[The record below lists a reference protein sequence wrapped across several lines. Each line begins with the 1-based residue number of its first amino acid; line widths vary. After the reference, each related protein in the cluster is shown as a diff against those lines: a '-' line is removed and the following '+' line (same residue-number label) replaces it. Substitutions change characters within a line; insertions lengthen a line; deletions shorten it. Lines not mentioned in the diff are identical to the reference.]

1 MAEDYFTKAEKIKQK
16 VRNLDWEKKIKLLE
30 KDFEDKKFSK
40 EEFLEKKRQ
49 VYIDVLDEMSEINQ
63 EKMKLNKDHSA
74 EPEDFEDEFLSD
86 EDLEVLEEKLT
97 PFQYMSLTKDYL
109 GEFDSQ
115 DIVFSDDFRKFEK
128 LENFVHW
135 ECVKKIEKLRIHNS
149 YFSSQIMDKNELVIK
164 DIACLNELSKLEEL
178 VFDDES
184 GFGNGIKVDYFSSK
198 QLSNIKKLE
207 IHGLWDLRFLQN
219 FVNLTDLTLYL
230 PDDSD
235 KEIKNSD
242 LTSLKNV
249 KILKLGNLE
258 EQTNL
263 EMINTLINVEE
274 LTLHSYL
281 MEDFINLKP
290 ILKLKKLKSLKID
303 GYVNIKQEDIQL
315 ISDMGIKIT
324 ETKL

>member
-1 MAEDYFTKAEKIKQK
+1 MADDYFTKAEKIKQK

-49 VYIDVLDEMSEINQ
+49 VYLEVLDQMSEINQ
-63 EKMKLNKDHSA
+63 EKMKLNKDHSV

-86 EDLEVLEEKLT
+86 EDLEILEEQLT

-149 YFSSQIMDKNELVIK
+149 YFSSEFMDKNELVIK

-184 GFGNGIKVDYFSSK
+184 NLGDRIKVDYFSSK

-207 IHGLWDLRFLQN
+207 IHGLWDLSFLQN
-219 FVNLTDLTLYL
+219 FINLTDLTLYL

-235 KEIKNSD
+235 KVIKNAD
-242 LTSLKNV
+242 LSSLKNL
-249 KILKLGNLE
+249 KTLKLGNLE

-274 LTLHSYL
+274 LTLHSFY
-281 MEDFINLKP
+281 MDDFINLKP
-290 ILKLKKLKSLKID
+290 ILELKNLKSLKID
-303 GYVNIKQEDIQL
+303 GYVNFKGEDISL
-315 ISDMGIKIT
+315 L
-324 ETKL
+324 ETKQIKLY

>member
-49 VYIDVLDEMSEINQ
+49 VYLEVLDQMSEINQ

-74 EPEDFEDEFLSD
+74 EPVEDEYLSD
-86 EDLEVLEEKLT
+86 EDLEILEERLT

-235 KEIKNSD
+235 KEIKKSD

>member
-1 MAEDYFTKAEKIKQK
+1 MADDYFTKAEKIKQK

-49 VYIDVLDEMSEINQ
+49 VYLEVLDQMSEINQ
-63 EKMKLNKDHSA
+63 EKIKLNKDHSA
-74 EPEDFEDEFLSD
+74 EPVEDDYLSD
-86 EDLEVLEEKLT
+86 EELEIFQEQLT

-115 DIVFSDDFRKFEK
+115 DIVFSDDFRKFK
-128 LENFVHW
+128 NLENFVHW
-135 ECVKKIEKLRIHNS
+135 ECVKKIEKLRIENYHFPS
-149 YFSSQIMDKNELVIK
+149 DDEKKDFLVIK

-184 GFGNGIKVDYFSSK
+184 NLGGHVKVDYFSSK
-198 QLSNIKKLE
+198 QLSNIKKLK
-207 IHGLWDLRFLQN
+207 IHGLWDLSFLQN
-219 FVNLTDLTLYL
+219 FINLTDLTLYL

-235 KEIKNSD
+235 KVIKNAD
-242 LTSLKNV
+242 LTSLKNL
-249 KILKLGNLE
+249 KTLKLGNLE

-263 EMINTLINVEE
+263 EMINTLTNVEE
-274 LTLHSYL
+274 LNLHSYY

-290 ILKLKKLKSLKID
+290 ILELKNLKSLKID
-303 GYVNIKQEDIQL
+303 REVIFKEEDFSKISAMGVKIIQ
-315 ISDMGIKIT
+315 
-324 ETKL
+324 

>member
-109 GEFDSQ
+109 GEFDSE
-115 DIVFSDDFRKFEK
+115 DIVFSDDFRKFEN

-135 ECVKKIEKLRIHNS
+135 ECVKKIEKLRIENYHFPS
-149 YFSSQIMDKNELVIK
+149 DDEKKDFLVIK

-178 VFDDES
+178 VFDNES
-184 GFGNGIKVDYFSSK
+184 NLGGHAKVDFFSSK
-198 QLSNIKKLE
+198 QLSNIKKLK
-207 IHGLWDLRFLQN
+207 IHGLWDLSFLQN
-219 FVNLTDLTLYL
+219 FINLTDLTLYL

-235 KEIKNSD
+235 KVIKNAD
-242 LTSLKNV
+242 LTSLKNL
-249 KILKLGNLE
+249 KTLKLGNLE

-263 EMINTLINVEE
+263 EMIKTLINVEE
-274 LTLHSYL
+274 LTLHSYY

-290 ILKLKKLKSLKID
+290 ILELKNLKSLKINRE
-303 GYVNIKQEDIQL
+303 VIFKEEDFSKISAMGVKIIQ
-315 ISDMGIKIT
+315 
-324 ETKL
+324 

>member
-49 VYIDVLDEMSEINQ
+49 VYLEVLDQMSEINQ
-63 EKMKLNKDHSA
+63 EKIKLNKDHSA
-74 EPEDFEDEFLSD
+74 EPIEDDYLSD
-86 EDLEVLEEKLT
+86 EELEIFQEQLT

-109 GEFDSQ
+109 VEFDSL
-115 DIVFSDDFRKFEK
+115 DIDFSDDFRKFK
-128 LENFVHW
+128 NLENFVHW

-219 FVNLTDLTLYL
+219 FINLTELTLYL

-235 KEIKNSD
+235 KVIKNSD
-242 LTSLKNV
+242 LTSLKNL
-249 KILKLGNLE
+249 KTLKLGNLE

-263 EMINTLINVEE
+263 EMTNTLINVEE
-274 LTLHSYL
+274 VTLHSYY
-281 MEDFINLKP
+281 MEDFIDLKP

-303 GYVNIKQEDIQL
+303 GYVNIKQEDIQI
-315 ISDMGIKIT
+315 ISDMGVKIT
-324 ETKL
+324 QT

>member
-1 MAEDYFTKAEKIKQK
+1 MADDYFTKAEKIKQK

-49 VYIDVLDEMSEINQ
+49 VYIDVLDQMSAINQ

-74 EPEDFEDEFLSD
+74 EPEDFEDDVLSD
-86 EDLEVLEEKLT
+86 EELEQLQETLT

-149 YFSSQIMDKNELVIK
+149 FFSSEFMDKNELLIK

-184 GFGNGIKVDYFSSK
+184 NLGGHVKVDYFSSK
-198 QLSNIKKLE
+198 QLSNIKKLK
-207 IHGLWDLRFLQN
+207 IHGLWDLSFLQN
-219 FVNLTDLTLYL
+219 FINLTDLTLYL

-235 KEIKNSD
+235 KVIKNAD
-242 LTSLKNV
+242 LTSLKNL
-249 KILKLGNLE
+249 KTLKLGNLE

-274 LTLHSYL
+274 LTLHSYY

-290 ILKLKKLKSLKID
+290 ILELKKLKSLKID
-303 GYVNIKQEDIQL
+303 GYVNIKEEEIYL
-315 ISDMGIKIT
+315 IENNKIT
-324 ETKL
+324 ITN

>member
-1 MAEDYFTKAEKIKQK
+1 MADDYFTKAEKIKQK

-49 VYIDVLDEMSEINQ
+49 VYLEVLDQMSEINQ
-63 EKMKLNKDHSA
+63 EKIKLNKDHSA
-74 EPEDFEDEFLSD
+74 EPIEDDYLSD
-86 EDLEVLEEKLT
+86 EELEIFQEQLT

-109 GEFDSQ
+109 VEFDSL
-115 DIVFSDDFRKFEK
+115 DIDFSDDFRKFK
-128 LENFVHW
+128 NLENFVHW
-135 ECVKKIEKLRIHNS
+135 ECVKKIEKLRIENYHFPS
-149 YFSSQIMDKNELVIK
+149 DDEKKDFLVIK

-184 GFGNGIKVDYFSSK
+184 NLGDRIKVDYFSSK

-207 IHGLWDLRFLQN
+207 IHGLWDLSFLQN
-219 FVNLTDLTLYL
+219 FINLTDLTLYL

-235 KEIKNSD
+235 KVIKNAD
-242 LTSLKNV
+242 LSSLKNL
-249 KILKLGNLE
+249 KTLKLGNLE

-274 LTLHSYL
+274 LTLHSYY

-290 ILKLKKLKSLKID
+290 ILELKNLKSLKINRE
-303 GYVNIKQEDIQL
+303 VIFKEEDFSKISAMGVKIIQ
-315 ISDMGIKIT
+315 
-324 ETKL
+324 

>member
-40 EEFLEKKRQ
+40 EEFLDKKRQ
-49 VYIDVLDEMSEINQ
+49 VYSEVLDQMSEINQ

-74 EPEDFEDEFLSD
+74 EPIEDDYLSD
-86 EDLEVLEEKLT
+86 EDLEVLQEKLT

-115 DIVFSDDFRKFEK
+115 DIVFSDDFRKFEN

-135 ECVKKIEKLRIHNS
+135 ECVKKIEKLRIHNN
-149 YFSSQIMDKNELVIK
+149 YFSSEFMDKNELVIK

-178 VFDDES
+178 VFDDE
-184 GFGNGIKVDYFSSK
+184 GNLGDRIKVDYFSSK

-219 FVNLTDLTLYL
+219 FINLTDLTLYL

-235 KEIKNSD
+235 KVIKNAD
-242 LTSLKNV
+242 LTSLKNL
-249 KILKLGNLE
+249 KTLKLGNLE

-263 EMINTLINVEE
+263 EMVNTLINVEE
-274 LTLHSYL
+274 LTLDSYL

-290 ILKLKKLKSLKID
+290 ILELKNLKSLKID
-303 GYVNIKQEDIQL
+303 GYVNLKEEDISQ
-315 ISDMGIKIT
+315 ISAMGVQIT
-324 ETKL
+324 QT